1 MMSTTTSLQP
11 HPSINHHQASTT
23 NQRATM
29 MAITAELAA
38 SCMRPRA
45 LTRSLYSR
53 PLNRW
58 IFQEQRPF
66 SQLQVA
72 SFSTKQPDNDLV
84 RLSKL
89 ISQHSSNMSISR
101 RETERMIRAGEVT
114 VAGEQ
119 ITAPHFLLSLKDS
132 KSAIK
137 IGGKLVGIKENAS
150 ETTRT
155 KVWLVHKLPGEVVTE
170 NDPQGRPSLLD
181 RLRRGGVG
189 NKADHLNAIGRLD
202 MSTEGLILVTN
213 DGQYKRELELPAN
226 LVHRVYRVRVHGKL
240 TPYKL
245 KALRAGMK
253 IEEIRY
259 RGMKVELEANR
270 RQSSTNNWIRLT
282 CVEGKNRQIRKVLNH
297 LGLNVTRL
305 IRISYGD
312 YDLNTIPPGMA
323 LEVPVKVL
331 SAQKKQGKLKPRK
344 EAPPKKSK
352 NDDEESARPVTWI
365 KAF

>member
-1 MMSTTTSLQP
+1 
-11 HPSINHHQASTT
+11 
-23 NQRATM
+23 
-29 MAITAELAA
+29 
-38 SCMRPRA
+38 
-45 LTRSLYSR
+45 
-53 PLNRW
+53 
-58 IFQEQRPF
+58 
-66 SQLQVA
+66 
-72 SFSTKQPDNDLV
+72 
-84 RLSKL
+84 
-89 ISQHSSNMSISR
+89 
-101 RETERMIRAGEVT
+101 MIRAGEVT

-352 NDDEESARPVTWI
+352 NDDEGSARPVTWI